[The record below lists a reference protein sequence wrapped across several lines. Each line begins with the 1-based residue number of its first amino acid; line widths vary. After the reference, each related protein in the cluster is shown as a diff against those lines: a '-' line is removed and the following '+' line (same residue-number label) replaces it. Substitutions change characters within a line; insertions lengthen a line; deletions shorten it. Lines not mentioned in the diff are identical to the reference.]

1 MFEPVTLITARLR
14 VRPLE
19 QTDARAFFAIWSDA
33 QAMRYFSFAP
43 MQHAHEAE
51 ARIEKVLQSAANGE
65 VFVSAIETLDSGEVI
80 GGCDLFHLNS
90 QCRRA
95 EIGFSL
101 QRRHWGKGYMSEAA
115 AAVVDYAFDIAKLHR
130 LEADIDPR
138 NLASARVLERLDFVR
153 EGLLRERWIVGDD
166 ISDSALYGRLR
177 RDWRAGLKY
186 AQPAFTE
193 GSRS

>member
-19 QTDARAFFAIWSDA
+19 PSDARAFFAIWSDA
-33 QAMRYFSFAP
+33 EAMRYFSFAP

-51 ARIEKVLQSAANGE
+51 TRIEKKLQAIAKGE
-65 VFVSAIETLDSGEVI
+65 VFLSAIETLDSGEVV
-80 GGCDLFHLNS
+80 GSCDLFHLNT

-101 QRRHWGKGYMSEAA
+101 QRQHWGKGYMSEAA
-115 AAVVDYAFDIAKLHR
+115 AAVVEYAFDTAQLIR

-138 NLASARVLERLDFVR
+138 NLASARVLERLNFVR

-166 ISDSALYGRLR
+166 ISDSALYGLLQ
-177 RDWRAGLKY
+177 RDWRA
-186 AQPAFTE
+186 
-193 GSRS
+193 RV